1 MSFTLARHSSV
12 APQFTCVVPDF
23 PDIHVEVPL
32 SSVPVGQAFTLT
44 IKVQENSVN
53 LLD

>member
-1 MSFTLARHSSV
+1 M

-32 SSVPVGQAFTLT
+32 SSVPVDEDFTLT
-44 IKVQENSVN
+44 IKVQEHPANS
-53 LLD
+53 LD